1 MQEIIMS
8 EEKAFPPCPSTLLFL
23 PQEKK
28 SSNFPYKLPPKS
40 LSSKAD
46 TNQTSP

>member
-1 MQEIIMS
+1 MQENIMS
-8 EEKAFPPCPSTLLFL
+8 EEKAFPPCPTTLLSL

-28 SSNFPYKLPPKS
+28 SCNFPYKLPPKS